1 MSTKRK
7 KEMLKHER
15 SKNLVDLDD
24 FCSDQKLEMNFISD
38 YQVRLERNGTTL
50 DVYPTSKKYCLIYHK
65 GNKKGVWGMYFK
77 VEDLLKY
84 LN

>member
-15 SKNLVDLDD
+15 SKNLIDLDD
-24 FCSDQKLEMNFISD
+24 FCSDNNLNKEFMSD
-38 YQVRLERNGTTL
+38 YQVRVTKDKTVI
-50 DVYPTSKKYCLIYHK
+50 DVYPTSKKYCLIYHN
-65 GNKKGVWGMYFK
+65 GAKKGVWGMYSR